1 MHRYT
6 VANAIVVQ
14 MLKANYLCSL
24 PHNYGA
30 IAKIGNISKYFLKKQ
45 NCFLYCLLSLCYH
58 KYKILFT
65 NIIRFVFTKVL
76 YLLRK

>member
-6 VANAIVVQ
+6 FANAILVQ

-24 PHNYGA
+24 LHNYGA
-30 IAKIGNISKYFLKKQ
+30 IAKGGNIRKYIKKQ
-45 NCFLYCLLSLCYH
+45 NYCLLSLCYH

>member
-6 VANAIVVQ
+6 LANAIVVQ

-30 IAKIGNISKYFLKKQ
+30 IAKGGKDEIGNLKIVHKDENREKGSK
-45 NCFLYCLLSLCYH
+45 
-58 KYKILFT
+58 I
-65 NIIRFVFTKVL
+65 
-76 YLLRK
+76 